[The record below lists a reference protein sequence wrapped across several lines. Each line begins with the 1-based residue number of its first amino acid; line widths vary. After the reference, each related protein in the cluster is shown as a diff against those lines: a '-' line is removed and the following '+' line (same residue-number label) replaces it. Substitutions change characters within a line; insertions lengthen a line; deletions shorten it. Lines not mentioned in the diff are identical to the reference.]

1 MEEKCEEAHEEK
13 NLKYADLMADCKN
26 NGWGGWLCPME
37 ICYRGF
43 PAQSMWKL
51 LARLRL
57 SGRACKKARI
67 RLTKAAERFL
77 A

>member
-26 NGWGGWLCPME
+26 NGWGVWLFPME
-37 ICYRGF
+37 ICCRGF
-43 PAQSMWKL
+43 QAQSMWKL
-51 LARLRL
+51 LAQLRL
-57 SGRACKKARI
+57 SERACKKAI
-67 RLTKAAERFL
+67 RRLAKAAERSP